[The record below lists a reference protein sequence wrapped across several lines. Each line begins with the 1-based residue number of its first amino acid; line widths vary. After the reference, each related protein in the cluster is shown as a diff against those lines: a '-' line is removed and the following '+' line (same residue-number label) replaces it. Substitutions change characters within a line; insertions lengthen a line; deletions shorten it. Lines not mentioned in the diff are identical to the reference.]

1 MQKEFHISGKKKN
14 TYPSKKVINLY
25 YKEDKTTRPSTI
37 ALYVL
42 FILVVALAVVK
53 VGVFDLLEK
62 LDEAESEYL
71 ASQQHLEEQMAYIK
85 DYEEISSQYSRYS
98 YSYLND
104 SEKVISRLEILEML
118 EETVYREADVK
129 STAISANIVSL
140 QYTGLTLE
148 ETSWLVQR
156 LNNYNIVEKVEV
168 NTASL
173 SGSGNDSGLSTSMV
187 ITLADEAE
195 IGGDK

>member
-42 FILVVALAVVK
+42 FILVVLLAVVK

-71 ASQQHLEEQMAYIK
+71 ASQKHLEEQMAVRFRIN
-85 DYEEISSQYSRYS
+85 Q
-98 YSYLND
+98 
-104 SEKVISRLEILEML
+104 
-118 EETVYREADVK
+118 
-129 STAISANIVSL
+129 
-140 QYTGLTLE
+140 G
-148 ETSWLVQR
+148 
-156 LNNYNIVEKVEV
+156 
-168 NTASL
+168 
-173 SGSGNDSGLSTSMV
+173 
-187 ITLADEAE
+187 
-195 IGGDK
+195 